1 MTTERLLPAID
12 LHSAPFWE
20 GTTHGELR
28 VQRCAACGHL
38 RFPPRP
44 FCPVCTSDAVQ
55 WRAMAGTG
63 SIWSFVVVHPPVLE
77 AYLPFAPYN
86 VIVVELDE
94 DPAIRMVGNLVSA
107 SSTVPN
113 SVDRAELAVGRRVR
127 VVFDTI
133 EGVALPL
140 WTLV

>member
-1 MTTERLLPAID
+1 VTTERLLPAID
-12 LHSAPFWE
+12 VYSAPFWE
-20 GTTHGELR
+20 ATARGELR
-28 VQRCAACGHL
+28 IPRCGECGHL

-44 FCPVCTSDAVQ
+44 FCPACTSETVQ
-55 WRAMAGTG
+55 WPVMAGTG

-77 AYLPFAPYN
+77 AYLAFAPYN

-94 DPAIRMVGNLVSA
+94 DPSIRMVGNLVSA

-127 VVFDTI
+127 VVFDTV
-133 EGVALPL
+133 EDVTLPL